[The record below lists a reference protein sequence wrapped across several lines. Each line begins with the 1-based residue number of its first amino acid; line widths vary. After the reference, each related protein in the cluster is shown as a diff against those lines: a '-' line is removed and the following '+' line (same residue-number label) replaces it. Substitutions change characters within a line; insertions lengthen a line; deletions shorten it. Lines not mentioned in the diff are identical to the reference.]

1 LNEQKGAN
9 SPHSRGLQ
17 GLSRELVGNRLPYR
31 QCEHREGKAVRS
43 FFTAMAS
50 AAVLSG
56 CASNGDIIPAGPD
69 TYSLTERF
77 TIDHGGAIEAKK
89 DALIKVNEFC
99 ETKGRKFVPNTMG
112 QAVIGHTEY
121 TVTFRCLLPND
132 PEVAKYQLEQG
143 PNVTGH

>member
-1 LNEQKGAN
+1 M
-9 SPHSRGLQ
+9 
-17 GLSRELVGNRLPYR
+17 
-31 QCEHREGKAVRS
+31 RS
-43 FFTAMAS
+43 FLTAMAS
-50 AAVLSG
+50 GAVLSG

-69 TYSLTERF
+69 TYTLTERF
-77 TIDHGGAIEAKK
+77 AIDHGGAIEAKK

-143 PNVTGH
+143 PNVTVEQRNR